1 MKNAYPIIIEPN
13 DDFFVVFVPDFNIN
27 TQGTSIAES
36 MEMARDAIG
45 MCGCYMQD
53 NNQSI
58 PTPSNIENVKS
69 EKGTIVTMVDVN
81 FQEYRKKQ
89 DLRAVR
95 KNLTIPSWLNEE
107 AESAGLNFSSV
118 LQNALKKELHI
129 TDR

>member
-27 TQGTSIAES
+27 TQGTSIADS

-58 PTPSNIENVKS
+58 PAPSNIEDVKA

-107 AESAGLNFSSV
+107 AESAGLNFSAV
-118 LQNALKKELHI
+118 LQNALKRELHI

>member
-1 MKNAYPIIIEPN
+1 MKNAYPIQIER
-13 DDFFVVFVPDFNIN
+13 DGDFFVVFVPDFNIN
-27 TQGTSIAES
+27 TQGASIAEA

-58 PTPSNIENVKS
+58 PAPSNIEDVKA
-69 EKGTIVTMVDVN
+69 EKNGIVTMVDVN
-81 FQEYRKKQ
+81 FQEYRRKH

-107 AESAGLNFSSV
+107 AEAAGLNFSAV

-129 TDR
+129 SDR

>member
-1 MKNAYPIIIEPN
+1 MKNAYPILIERDSN
-13 DDFFVVFVPDFNIN
+13 LYVVFVPDFNIN
-27 TQGTSIAES
+27 TQGASIAEA

-58 PTPSNIENVKS
+58 PSPSHIEDVKA
-69 EKGTIVTMVDVN
+69 ERDAIVTMVDVN
-81 FQEYRKKQ
+81 FQEYRRKH

-107 AESAGLNFSSV
+107 AEAAGLNFSAV
-118 LQNALKKELHI
+118 LQSALKKELHI

>member
-1 MKNAYPIIIEPN
+1 MKNAYPIQIER
-13 DDFFVVFVPDFNIN
+13 DGDLFVVFVPDFDIN
-27 TQGTSIAES
+27 TQGATIAEA

-58 PTPSNIENVKS
+58 PEPSNIGEVKA
-69 EKGTIVTMVDVN
+69 EKNAIVTMVDVN
-81 FQEYRKKQ
+81 FQEYRRKQ

-107 AESAGLNFSSV
+107 AEAAGVNFSAV